1 MMPSIIMFALL
12 TVELN
17 TCEGL
22 ACPLNLGF
30 LVYLIIAVISC
41 CCCYPG
47 SCAVPQNQR
56 KKNIDGEYPEEGA
69 LDKFEFFG
77 SIGDVLNDEMVADD
91 IASTGVINPI
101 GATAMGDVNLLRKR
115 NKGIKY

>member
-1 MMPSIIMFALL
+1 MFALL

-30 LVYLIIAVISC
+30 LIYLIIAVISC

-47 SCAVPQNQR
+47 SCTVPQNQR
-56 KKNIDGEYPEEGA
+56 IKNPDGTDPKPGA

-77 SIGDVLNDEMVADD
+77 SIGDVLGEEPVDGD
-91 IASTGVINPI
+91 IQGTGVLRPLKSTQL
-101 GATAMGDVNLLRKR
+101 GGGNLLKKR
-115 NKGIKY
+115 NQGIKY

>member
-1 MMPSIIMFALL
+1 MTPSIIMFALL
-12 TVELN
+12 AVELN

-30 LVYLIIAVISC
+30 LIYLIIAVISC

-56 KKNIDGEYPEEGA
+56 VKDDDGSYPAEGA

-77 SIGDVLNDEMVADD
+77 SIGDVLNDEPVDKD
-91 IASTGVINPI
+91 IAGTGLIGALISTGSS
-101 GATAMGDVNLLRKR
+101 DDNLLRKR

>member
-12 TVELN
+12 AVELN

-47 SCAVPQNQR
+47 SCAVPQTQR
-56 KKNIDGEYPEEGA
+56 KKDADNLYPKEGA
-69 LDKFEFFG
+69 LEKYELFG
-77 SIGDVLNDEMVADD
+77 SIGDVLNDEMLPDDVAKTGILTPLTSDTMDD
-91 IASTGVINPI
+91 GE
-101 GATAMGDVNLLRKR
+101 LLKKR
-115 NKGIKY
+115 RAIKY

>member
-1 MMPSIIMFALL
+1 MTPSIIMFALL
-12 TVELN
+12 VVELN

-30 LVYLIIAVISC
+30 LIYLIITVIAC

-47 SCAVPQNQR
+47 SCAVPQNQLE
-56 KKNIDGEYPEEGA
+56 KDGDGEMPEEGA
-69 LDKFEFFG
+69 LAKFEFFG
-77 SIGDVLNDEMVADD
+77 SIGDVLKDEPLDKD
-91 IASTGVINPI
+91 IADTGTMHPLKSTEL
-101 GATAMGDVNLLRKR
+101 GDGNLLRKR

>member
-1 MMPSIIMFALL
+1 MTHSINMFALL
-12 TVELN
+12 AVELN

-30 LVYLIIAVISC
+30 LVYVIIAVISC

-47 SCAVPQNQR
+47 SCVIPQTQR
-56 KKNIDGEYPEEGA
+56 VKDENGDYQESGA

-77 SIGDVLNDEMVADD
+77 SIGDVLEDEPVDDD
-91 IASTGVINPI
+91 IAGTGTINPL
-101 GATAMGDVNLLRKR
+101 TSEQLGDGNLLRKR

>member
-1 MMPSIIMFALL
+1 MMHSFIMFALL
-12 TVELN
+12 AVELN

-30 LVYLIIAVISC
+30 LIYLIVAVISC

-47 SCAVPQNQR
+47 SCAVPQSQR
-56 KKNIDGEYPEEGA
+56 VKKDDGEYEEPGA

-77 SIGDVLNDEMVADD
+77 SIGDVLEDEPVDAD
-91 IASTGVINPI
+91 IASTGTLRPLTS
-101 GATAMGDVNLLRKR
+101 TALGEGNLLRKR